1 MEQKRKIKIVF
12 NPNSD
17 VIASGYDENLGNY
30 TIKNDSSD
38 NTILQQLLRLGNLQ
52 SKISFIN
59 DVEAPF
65 FVQRLYNDRNSY

>member
-1 MEQKRKIKIVF
+1 MDQKRKIKIVF
-12 NPNSD
+12 NPNSN
-17 VIASGYDENLGNY
+17 VITSGYDEDLGNY
-30 TIKNDSSD
+30 TIKNDPED
-38 NTILQQLLRLGNLQ
+38 NTILKQLLRLGNLQ